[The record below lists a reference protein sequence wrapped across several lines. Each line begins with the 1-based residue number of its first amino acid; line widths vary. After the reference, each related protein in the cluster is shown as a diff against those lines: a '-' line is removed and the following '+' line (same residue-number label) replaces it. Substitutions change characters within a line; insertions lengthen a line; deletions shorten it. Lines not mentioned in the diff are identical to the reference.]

1 MHCLLIDY
9 CLNPWPVLC
18 LLTHPDIH
26 LISSE
31 VCTIFLGNTL
41 CFLLLTPWSTETLC
55 PSYFQF
61 HHSFLFPSVS
71 EETTLTLKD
80 KRKQQTSTWKE
91 QCQCC
96 YELRESCLPFY
107 PSVHHSWDPYQV
119 IFTAQHFPLTP
130 CILSSHL
137 FQSPIIYF
145 IRSSTLYYNFDL

>member
-9 CLNPWPVLC
+9 CLNPWPILC

-31 VCTIFLGNTL
+31 ICTIFLGNTL

-61 HHSFLFPSVS
+61 YHSFLFSSVS
-71 EETTLTLKD
+71 EETTLTVKD

-91 QCQCC
+91 QSVNSVMNW
-96 YELRESCLPFY
+96 EKAACLSTLCAPQL
-107 PSVHHSWDPYQV
+107 DPYQV
-119 IFTAQHFPLTP
+119 TFTVQHFPLTL

-137 FQSPIIYF
+137 FQSLIIYF
-145 IRSSTLYYNFDL
+145 IRNSTLYYNFNL